1 MRPGGDGAGGLR
13 SALNLYSPLSRIL
26 RGEPATVPLQA
37 SVRDA
42 LEIMERRRTRFVVV
56 ADPATR
62 VPLGIFTL
70 RDLVGRV
77 ALPGVS
83 LEEPVALAMT
93 SGLLVLEPQAS
104 AHQAALA
111 MARSG
116 VRHVV
121 VADGA
126 GRLVGVVSQE
136 DVFGLQRV
144 GVREVNDRIQ
154 AATGLAGLQEASRA
168 IRGLAGDLV
177 AQGTSAET
185 VTHFLTALHDLLTIR
200 AIELASD
207 EHELPPVPMC
217 WLALGSA
224 GRLEQSVA
232 SDQDNAILFDVEEDD
247 APAVRLMLLP
257 FAQAVNRTLHACG
270 IPLCAGN
277 VMAGS
282 GDWCLTLAGW
292 KRTFSRWIQ
301 DPTPEAVRLAT
312 VFFDFRAVHGSAAL
326 AERLRE
332 WLLREVSGRTVFLRQ
347 MAESALAFRPPLGTL
362 RAFAYD
368 RSRTF
373 PHTLDLKM
381 AGSVLFA
388 DAARILALARSI
400 PHTST
405 AQRLREVAET
415 GLFAPGTLA
424 GMIDGFHF
432 IHLLRL
438 RNQCRP
444 GLAPGGG
451 NRVDPRRLNDLDR
464 HVLRESFRQ
473 ARRLQETVVMEYG
486 LRT

>member
-1 MRPGGDGAGGLR
+1 MRPGGDGAGGPR
-13 SALNLYSPLSRIL
+13 AALNLYSPLSRMV

-42 LEIMERRRTRFVVV
+42 LEIMERTRTRFIVV

-77 ALPGVS
+77 ALPGGS
-83 LEEPVALAMT
+83 LEEPIALAMT

-121 VADGA
+121 VVDGG

-136 DVFGLQRV
+136 DIFGLQRV
-144 GVREVNDRIQ
+144 GVREVNDRLRE
-154 AATGLAGLQEASRA
+154 ASDLAGLQEAARA
-168 IRGLAGDLV
+168 IRGLAGGLV

-185 VTHFLTALHDLLTIR
+185 LTHVLTALNDLLTIR
-200 AIELASD
+200 VIELASD
-207 EHELPPVPMC
+207 AHELPPVPMC
-217 WLALGSA
+217 WMALGSA
-224 GRLEQSVA
+224 GRLEQTFA
-232 SDQDNAILFDVEEDD
+232 TDQDNALLFEAEEDD

-257 FAQAVNRTLHACG
+257 FAQAVNRMLHACG
-270 IPLCAGN
+270 IPLCTGN
-277 VMAGS
+277 VMAGNA
-282 GDWCLTLAGW
+282 DCCLTLAGW
-292 KRTFSRWIQ
+292 KRTFSRWILE
-301 DPTPEAVRLAT
+301 PTPEAIRLAT
-312 VFFDFRAVHGSAAL
+312 VFFDFRPVHGSTAL

-347 MAESALAFRPPLGTL
+347 MAESALVFRPPLGAL
-362 RAFAYD
+362 RAFVYD
-368 RSRTF
+368 RSRAF

-388 DAARILALARSI
+388 DAARILGLARSV

-405 AQRLREVAET
+405 AQRLREVAEA
-415 GLFAPGTLA
+415 GFFAPGTLA
-424 GMIDGFHF
+424 GLIDGFHF

-438 RNQCRP
+438 RNQGRP
-444 GLAPGGG
+444 GLAPGGA
-451 NRVDPRRLNDLDR
+451 NRVDPRGLNDLDR
-464 HVLRESFRQ
+464 HVLREAFRQ
-473 ARRLQETVVMEYG
+473 ARRLQETLVTEYG
-486 LRT
+486 LRS